1 MPVAVRQQTGF
12 VYARRNAASLGIEAE
27 PDENV
32 PSYASDCWL
41 LSVFCRTGKGIRGGL
56 TQRRLTVYSEG
67 PAAECDALH
76 GGLRM
81 VMPSIWSH

>member
-1 MPVAVRQQTGF
+1 MHVTVGYCLCSVA
-12 VYARRNAASLGIEAE
+12 
-27 PDENV
+27 P
-32 PSYASDCWL
+32 
-41 LSVFCRTGKGIRGGL
+41 GKGLGGGL